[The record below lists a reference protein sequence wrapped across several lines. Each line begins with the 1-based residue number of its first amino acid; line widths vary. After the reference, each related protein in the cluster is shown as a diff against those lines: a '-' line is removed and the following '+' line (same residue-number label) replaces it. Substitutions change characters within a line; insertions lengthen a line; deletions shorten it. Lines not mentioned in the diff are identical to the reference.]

1 LLKKETDRGG
11 LIRLMTHTIKFKNE
25 FRETQTLKTTLY
37 DLIESILD
45 ELNEDEARLT
55 VQVVLYMLKSNEAK
69 FINDVQKSQ
78 EF

>member
-1 LLKKETDRGG
+1 
-11 LIRLMTHTIKFKNE
+11 MTHMIKFKNE

-45 ELNEDEARLT
+45 ELNEDEARLI